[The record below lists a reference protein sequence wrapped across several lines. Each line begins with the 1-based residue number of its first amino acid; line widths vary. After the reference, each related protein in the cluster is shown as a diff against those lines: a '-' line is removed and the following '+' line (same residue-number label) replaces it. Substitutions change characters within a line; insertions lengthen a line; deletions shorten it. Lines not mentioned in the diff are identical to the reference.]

1 MVIGV
6 MKVAIIGL
14 GFVGLSFAAVL
25 GQKNFPVL
33 GIDIDQKKIL
43 KIKKNIAPFFEP
55 KLNNYLRNAQ
65 KKSLQVSDNLDLAV
79 RNCDLIF
86 ITVSTPSLNSGAIDL
101 KFIKTVIV
109 SIGKILEKTK
119 NKPIIIIKS
128 TVIPGTTQ
136 NVILP
141 ILQRI
146 SGKKVGRDF
155 GLLTNPEF
163 LRETMAI
170 KDTLHPH
177 VIVLGGN
184 DDIFLKKARRFY
196 SKLHHSVPIV
206 STNYSTAEIIKYAN
220 NSFLATK
227 ISFINQIAS
236 ICEGIPDANIDDVAK
251 TIGLDPRI
259 GNLFLDAGP
268 GYGGSCLPKDVKAII
283 NFSTKAGINPTL
295 LTAVE
300 KTNKQQINS
309 IIKLIKQNI
318 GRIQGR
324 KITVLGIAFKP
335 ETDDVRDSV
344 SIELVNRLIKLGS
357 KITIHDPKAIENAKK
372 IFSDKVTYQKSVSSA
387 VKDCNCAVIMTGW
400 KEYEKINNQT
410 IKHMNTKFIID
421 SRRII
426 SNKNLN
432 AKYFAIGL
440 SQKL

>member
-1 MVIGV
+1 MKIG
-6 MKVAIIGL
+6 IIGL
-14 GFVGLSFAAVL
+14 GFVGLSFASVL
-25 GQKNFPVL
+25 ATKGYSVIGVDTDKEKL
-33 GIDIDQKKIL
+33 E
-43 KIKKNIAPFFEP
+43 KIKNGIVPFYEP
-55 KLNNYLRNAQ
+55 KLQSLLRRSLNAGLEVSSNILAI
-65 KKSLQVSDNLDLAV
+65 KKCN
-79 RNCDLIF
+79 LIF
-86 ITVSTPSLNSGAIDL
+86 VTVGTPQKRNGEIDL
-101 KFIKTVIV
+101 TMIKNVTNK
-109 SIGKILEKTK
+109 IGKLLSKAK
-119 NKPIIIIKS
+119 HKPIIIIKS

-146 SGKKVGRDF
+146 SRKNVGKGF

-163 LRETMAI
+163 LRETMAVN
-170 KDTLHPH
+170 DTLHPH
-177 VIVLGGN
+177 VIVLGGDN
-184 DDIFLKKARRFY
+184 DIFLKKVRRFY
-196 SKLHHSVPIV
+196 SNLHHSVPIV
-206 STNYSTAEIIKYAN
+206 LTNYSTAEIIKYAN

-236 ICEGIPDANIDDVAK
+236 ICEEIPGANIDDVAK

-283 NFSTKAGINPTL
+283 NFSTKAGIIPTL

-318 GRIQGR
+318 GKIHGR
-324 KITVLGIAFKP
+324 KIAVLGIAFKP
-335 ETDDVRDSV
+335 ETDDIRDSV
-344 SIELVNRLIKLGS
+344 SVELVNRLIKLGA

-372 IFSDKVTYQKSVSSA
+372 IFNNKIKYQKSVSTA
-387 VKDCNCAVIMTGW
+387 VKDCKCAIIMTAW
-400 KEYEKINNQT
+400 KQYEKINNKT
-410 IKHMNTKFIID
+410 IEQMAKKFIID

-426 SNKNLN
+426 SDKKLN

-440 SQKL
+440 GQKL

>member
-1 MVIGV
+1 MKIG
-6 MKVAIIGL
+6 IIGL
-14 GFVGLSFAAVL
+14 GFVGLSFASVL
-25 GQKNFPVL
+25 TSKGHSIIGVDTDKEKL
-33 GIDIDQKKIL
+33 E
-43 KIKKNIAPFFEP
+43 KIKNGIVPFYEP
-55 KLNNYLRNAQ
+55 KLQSKLRRSLNVGLKISSNILAI
-65 KKSLQVSDNLDLAV
+65 KKCN
-79 RNCDLIF
+79 LIF
-86 ITVSTPSLNSGAIDL
+86 VTVGTPQKRNGEIDL
-101 KFIKTVIV
+101 TMIKNVTNK
-109 SIGKILEKTK
+109 IGKLLSKTQH
-119 NKPIIIIKS
+119 KPIIIIKS

-146 SGKKVGRDF
+146 SGKNVGKDF

-163 LRETMAI
+163 LRETMAVN
-170 KDTLHPH
+170 DTLHPH
-177 VIVLGGN
+177 VIVLGGDN
-184 DDIFLKKARRFY
+184 DIFLKRARRFY
-196 SKLHHSVPIV
+196 SNLHHSVPIV
-206 STNYSTAEIIKYAN
+206 LTNYSTAEIIKYAN

-227 ISFINQIAS
+227 ISFINLIAS
-236 ICEGIPDANIDDVAK
+236 ICEEIPDANIDDVAK

-318 GRIQGR
+318 GKIHGR
-324 KITVLGIAFKP
+324 KIAVLGIAFKP
-335 ETDDVRDSV
+335 ETDDIRDSV
-344 SIELVNRLIKLGS
+344 SVELVNRLIKLGA

-372 IFSDKVTYQKSVSSA
+372 IFNNKIKYQKSVSTA
-387 VKDCNCAVIMTGW
+387 VKDCKCAIIMTAW
-400 KEYEKINNQT
+400 KQYEKINNKT
-410 IKHMNTKFIID
+410 IEHMAKKFIID

-426 SNKNLN
+426 SDKKLN

-440 SQKL
+440 GQKL

>member
-1 MVIGV
+1 MKIG
-6 MKVAIIGL
+6 IIGL
-14 GFVGLSFAAVL
+14 GFVGLSFASVL
-25 GQKNFPVL
+25 ASKGYSIIGVDTDKEKL
-33 GIDIDQKKIL
+33 E
-43 KIKKNIAPFFEP
+43 KIKNGIVPFYEP
-55 KLNNYLRNAQ
+55 KLQSMLRRSLNVGLKISSNILAI
-65 KKSLQVSDNLDLAV
+65 KKCN
-79 RNCDLIF
+79 LIF
-86 ITVSTPSLNSGAIDL
+86 VTVGTPQKRNGEIDL
-101 KFIKTVIV
+101 TMIKNVTNK
-109 SIGKILEKTK
+109 IGKLLSKTQH
-119 NKPIIIIKS
+119 KPIIIIKS

-146 SGKKVGRDF
+146 SGKNVGKDF

-163 LRETMAI
+163 LRETMAVN
-170 KDTLHPH
+170 DTLHPH
-177 VIVLGGN
+177 VIVLGGDN
-184 DDIFLKKARRFY
+184 DIFLKKVRRFY
-196 SKLHHSVPIV
+196 SNLHHSVPIV
-206 STNYSTAEIIKYAN
+206 LTNYSTAEIIKYAN

-236 ICEGIPDANIDDVAK
+236 ICEEIPDANIDDVAK

-318 GRIQGR
+318 GKIHGR
-324 KITVLGIAFKP
+324 KIAVLGIAFKP
-335 ETDDVRDSV
+335 ETDDIRDSV
-344 SIELVNRLIKLGS
+344 SVELVNRLIKLGA

-372 IFSDKVTYQKSVSSA
+372 IFNNKIKYQKSVSTA
-387 VKDCNCAVIMTGW
+387 VKDCKCAIIMTAW
-400 KEYEKINNQT
+400 KQYEKINNKT
-410 IKHMNTKFIID
+410 IEQMAKKFIID

-426 SNKNLN
+426 SDKKLN

-440 SQKL
+440 GQKL

>member
-1 MVIGV
+1 MKIG
-6 MKVAIIGL
+6 IIGL

-25 GQKNFPVL
+25 TSKGHSIIGVDTDKEKL
-33 GIDIDQKKIL
+33 E
-43 KIKKNIAPFFEP
+43 KIKNGIVPFYEP
-55 KLNNYLRNAQ
+55 KLQSMLRRSLNVGLKISSNILAI
-65 KKSLQVSDNLDLAV
+65 KKCN
-79 RNCDLIF
+79 LIF
-86 ITVSTPSLNSGAIDL
+86 VTVGTPQKRNGEIDL
-101 KFIKTVIV
+101 TMIKNVTNK
-109 SIGKILEKTK
+109 IGKLLSKTQH
-119 NKPIIIIKS
+119 KPIIIIKS

-141 ILQRI
+141 ILQRM
-146 SGKKVGRDF
+146 SRKNVGKGF

-163 LRETMAI
+163 LRETMAVN
-170 KDTLHPH
+170 DTLHPH
-177 VIVLGGN
+177 VIVLGGDN
-184 DDIFLKKARRFY
+184 DIFLKKVRRFY
-196 SKLHHSVPIV
+196 SNLHHSVPIV
-206 STNYSTAEIIKYAN
+206 LTNYSTAEIIKYAN

-236 ICEGIPDANIDDVAK
+236 ICEEIPDANIDDVAK

-268 GYGGSCLPKDVKAII
+268 GYGGSCLPKDVKALI

-318 GRIQGR
+318 GKIHGR
-324 KITVLGIAFKP
+324 KIAVLGIAFKP
-335 ETDDVRDSV
+335 ETDDIRDSV
-344 SIELVNRLIKLGS
+344 SVELVNRLIKLGA

-372 IFSDKVTYQKSVSSA
+372 IFNNKIKYQKSVSTA
-387 VKDCNCAVIMTGW
+387 VKDCKCAIIMTAW
-400 KEYEKINNQT
+400 KQYEKINNKT
-410 IKHMNTKFIID
+410 IEQMAKKFIID

-426 SNKNLN
+426 SDKKLN

-440 SQKL
+440 GQKL

>member
-1 MVIGV
+1 MKIG
-6 MKVAIIGL
+6 IIGL

-25 GQKNFPVL
+25 TSKGHSIIGVDTDKEKL
-33 GIDIDQKKIL
+33 E
-43 KIKKNIAPFFEP
+43 KIKNGIVPFYEP
-55 KLNNYLRNAQ
+55 KLQSMLRRSLNVGLKISSNILAI
-65 KKSLQVSDNLDLAV
+65 KKCN
-79 RNCDLIF
+79 LIF
-86 ITVSTPSLNSGAIDL
+86 VTVGTPQKRNGEIDL
-101 KFIKTVIV
+101 TMIKNVTNK
-109 SIGKILEKTK
+109 IGKLLSKTQH
-119 NKPIIIIKS
+119 KPIIIIKS

-141 ILQRI
+141 ILQRM
-146 SGKKVGRDF
+146 SRKNVGKGF

-163 LRETMAI
+163 LRETMAVN
-170 KDTLHPH
+170 DTLHPH
-177 VIVLGGN
+177 VIVLGGDN
-184 DDIFLKKARRFY
+184 DIFLKKVRRFY
-196 SKLHHSVPIV
+196 SNLHHSVPIV
-206 STNYSTAEIIKYAN
+206 LTNYSTAEIIKYAN

-236 ICEGIPDANIDDVAK
+236 ICEEIPDANIDDVAK

-318 GRIQGR
+318 GKIHGR
-324 KITVLGIAFKP
+324 KIAVLGIAFKP
-335 ETDDVRDSV
+335 ETDDIRDSV
-344 SIELVNRLIKLGS
+344 SVELVNRLIKLGA

-372 IFSDKVTYQKSVSSA
+372 IFNNKIKYQKSVSTA
-387 VKDCNCAVIMTGW
+387 VKDCKCAIIMTAW
-400 KEYEKINNQT
+400 KQYEKINNKT
-410 IKHMNTKFIID
+410 IEQMAKKFIID

-426 SNKNLN
+426 SDKKLN

-440 SQKL
+440 GQKL

>member
-1 MVIGV
+1 MKIG
-6 MKVAIIGL
+6 IIGL

-25 GQKNFPVL
+25 TSKGHSIIGVDTDKEKL
-33 GIDIDQKKIL
+33 E
-43 KIKKNIAPFFEP
+43 KIKNGIVPFYEP
-55 KLNNYLRNAQ
+55 KLQSMLRRSLNVGLKISSNILAI
-65 KKSLQVSDNLDLAV
+65 KKCN
-79 RNCDLIF
+79 LIF
-86 ITVSTPSLNSGAIDL
+86 VTVGTPQKRNGEIDL
-101 KFIKTVIV
+101 TMIKNVTNK
-109 SIGKILEKTK
+109 IGKLLSKTQH
-119 NKPIIIIKS
+119 KPIIIIKS

-146 SGKKVGRDF
+146 SRKNVGKGF

-163 LRETMAI
+163 LRETMAVN
-170 KDTLHPH
+170 DTLHPH
-177 VIVLGGN
+177 VIVLGGDN
-184 DDIFLKKARRFY
+184 DIFLKKVRRFY
-196 SKLHHSVPIV
+196 SNLHHSVPIV
-206 STNYSTAEIIKYAN
+206 LTNYSTAEIIKYAN

-236 ICEGIPDANIDDVAK
+236 ICEEIPDANIDDVAK

-318 GRIQGR
+318 GKIHGR
-324 KITVLGIAFKP
+324 KIAVLGIAFKP
-335 ETDDVRDSV
+335 ETDDIRDSV
-344 SIELVNRLIKLGS
+344 SVELVNRLIKLGA

-372 IFSDKVTYQKSVSSA
+372 IFNNKIKYQKSVSTA
-387 VKDCNCAVIMTGW
+387 VKDCKCAIIMTAW
-400 KEYEKINNQT
+400 KQYEKINNKT
-410 IKHMNTKFIID
+410 IEHMAKKFIID

-426 SNKNLN
+426 SDKKLN

-440 SQKL
+440 GQKL